1 MCIFAD
7 NQMRL
12 CGSALDRLSLAR
24 LASSQSGSALHR
36 LGLVMHRLSAAL
48 LASSQSGS
56 VSCILYIC
64 IYVLRVCFN
73 GSVTCTPGDSCL
85 AGLWH
90 GTVGLFL
97 HLVEY

>member
-64 IYVLRVCFN
+64 IYVPRGWLS